1 MKIESLQDLSGI
13 VFEENRKAGQTGAAG
28 SSFQEVLD
36 EAVAV
41 GGQSEFAVQG
51 PTASGSN
58 NSSAGDASKSNETEV
73 MSPMMGAFD
82 GALGQLVHL
91 CAQAGHAPLDLD
103 AVAQALTNLGQT
115 ADEIVH
121 RTQSLAENHPVRRLA
136 EEARVLA
143 YVESVKWRR
152 GDYL

>member
-13 VFEENRKAGQTGAAG
+13 VHEENRKAGQTAAAG
-28 SSFQEVLD
+28 SSFQQLLD
-36 EAVAV
+36 EAVAA
-41 GGQSEFAVQG
+41 GGQPESTVQS
-51 PTASGSN
+51 SGVFGWN
-58 NSSAGDASKSNETEV
+58 VSSAEGVSNSNETKA
-73 MSPMMGAFD
+73 MPPMMGAFD

-121 RTQSLAENHPVRRLA
+121 RTQSLAESHPVRRLA